1 MKYRVCEENVISQSS
16 LRRFCKSVTYFHFA
30 NYRFL
35 EICNLRNGNMLMMCK
50 IEICHLRNG
59 NMRMMCKIEIC
70 HLRNGNM
77 PMIFSRN
84 EPGCNTRFC
93 RLLIDFERSTQ
104 CMFLEAMCAMGSS
117 EMVANID
124 NLNETNFSNPCQLVL
139 DHAKM

>member
-59 NMRMMCKIEIC
+59 NMR
-70 HLRNGNM
+70 
-77 PMIFSRN
+77 MIFSRN